1 MSSRAKSG
9 SGKRIL
15 VSPIGMSPGALFSA
29 VQACRAEEAMGEP
42 TLCIVICSEESEKKI
57 DEALQKAEYMGEV
70 KRLTLKNPFGG
81 LPEIERLV
89 NEGRESL
96 EGGEKVI
103 VNITGGT
110 TLMGLTAEKLAATA
124 QGLPCEVRR
133 LGLIDSRPPEQ
144 QRTDPYQEGEP
155 LWFD

>member
-1 MSSRAKSG
+1 MSASSKCEH
-9 SGKRIL
+9 GKRIL

-29 VQACRAEEAMGEP
+29 VQACRAEGSMGEP

-57 DEALQKAEYMGEV
+57 DEALQKAKYRGEV
-70 KRLTLKNPFGG
+70 KRLTLENPYGG

-89 NEGRESL
+89 RDGQESL
-96 EGGEKVI
+96 KGAEQVV

-124 QGLPCEVRR
+124 QRTSCEVRR
-133 LGLIDSRPPEQ
+133 LGLIDSRQPEQ
-144 QRTDPYQEGEP
+144 QRSDPYQEGEP
-155 LWFD
+155 LWLD